1 MLADL
6 DMKQEIMEDE
16 IETKALDQSLR
27 LADVQM
33 EILKLETA
41 LNMTVSH
48 WAEMKSGH
56 GEFAN
61 KTLAVLAN
69 LMRLATKVT
78 TESPTSNTIDDVEAE
93 DEEDVT
99 PAPEDSPSSTPL
111 FHNCSDTELVK
122 FESSDI
128 TCSASSEFNRKFR
141 WIKDNIQKD

>member
-16 IETKALDQSLR
+16 IETNALDQSLR
-27 LADVQM
+27 LADLQM

-61 KTLAVLAN
+61 KTLTVLAS
-69 LMRLATKVT
+69 LMKLAQRVT
-78 TESPTSNTIDDVEAE
+78 TESPTPNTIDDVEVE

-99 PAPEDSPSSTPL
+99 RAPEDSSSSTPL

-122 FESSDI
+122 FDSSDI

-141 WIKDNIQKD
+141 

>member
-6 DMKQEIMEDE
+6 DMKQEIMEE
-16 IETKALDQSLR
+16 ELESQALDQTLK
-27 LADVQM
+27 LADLQM
-33 EILKLETA
+33 EILKLEAA

-61 KTLAVLAN
+61 KTLAVLAS
-69 LMRLATKVT
+69 LMKLATRVT
-78 TESPTSNTIDDVEAE
+78 TESPASSTMDDVEAE
-93 DEEDVT
+93 DEEEVT

-111 FHNCSDTELVK
+111 VFHNCTELVK

-128 TCSASSEFNRKFR
+128 SCTASSEFNRKFR
-141 WIKDNIQKD
+141 